1 MDGLKSLCSTQH
13 LIRNLNGI
21 KVVEW
26 GNMQLGKHPTR
37 LILVITPP
45 YIRMGMITSSIISSS
60 TSAEGSTP
68 FYVTFPCA
76 PLTGGAWSIASC
88 HVPKPSFLLIQLSHL
103 VPAASVLRKWTPLV
117 SSPPIHFFSASLS
130 QLLKSDFQFYIDS
143 PL

>member
-13 LIRNLNGI
+13 LIWNLNGI

-88 HVPKPSFLLIQLSHL
+88 HVPKPSLSPNSTVTPGPCCFCIAEMDSTGLLTSN
-103 VPAASVLRKWTPLV
+103 PLLL
-117 SSPPIHFFSASLS
+117 SLS
-130 QLLKSDFQFYIDS
+130 LSTLKVILSILY
-143 PL
+143 